1 MKITSANG
9 ATGCLLR
16 VGFSEWVF
24 RVYEDGAGF
33 KDYDLH
39 HSDLQFTI
47 CDPDASFYE
56 DGERLTLDHNPE
68 TLGIEK

>member
-24 RVYEDGAGF
+24 RVYEDDGGF

-56 DGERLTLDHNPE
+56 DGDILKLDHNPK

>member
-1 MKITSANG
+1 MKIKSANG

-16 VGFSEWVF
+16 VGFSEFVF
-24 RVYEDGAGF
+24 RVYEDGSF
-33 KDYDLH
+33 KDYDLI

-47 CDPDASFYE
+47 CDPDATFYE